1 MIVFAFWGTDSIV
14 ADDIGNVNQP
24 VVSDN
29 LFNIDQEKT
38 AKGIDKSTPLPY
50 NIRREA
56 TDTVASYK
64 TKEIIASVLRT
75 RAVIS
80 FYYSER

>member
-1 MIVFAFWGTDSIV
+1 MKGSDSKLSTYKSRIYGFLSMIVFAFGGTDSIV

-38 AKGIDKSTPLPY
+38 AKGIDKSILLPY

-56 TDTVASYK
+56 TDTVASH
-64 TKEIIASVLRT
+64 
-75 RAVIS
+75 
-80 FYYSER
+80 

>member
-1 MIVFAFWGTDSIV
+1 MKQK
-14 ADDIGNVNQP
+14 NM
-24 VVSDN
+24 
-29 LFNIDQEKT
+29 
-38 AKGIDKSTPLPY
+38 AKGIDKSNPLPY
-50 NIRREA
+50 NISREA

-64 TKEIIASVLRT
+64 AKEIIALVSWT